1 MVARNV
7 MLYSGKAR
15 WQCTEREKEAV
26 MKGMKWMGYVALVVL
41 VLIGRLPAHAS
52 EKPSEDRTLSPYFF
66 IEKGDPSVDRFPLKA
81 TDVKATVNGVIADVF
96 VTQKYVNDGKR
107 AINARYVFP
116 ASTRASVH
124 GMKMTVGNRVVTA
137 RIREREAA
145 RQEFEKA
152 KSEGKSASLLEEQ
165 RPNVFT
171 MSLANIMPG
180 DTVLIEL
187 HYTELLTPTEGTY
200 EFVYPTVVGP
210 RYSNRKEATAPESD
224 WWVKSPYLKA
234 GKNPP
239 TAFSINVSLS
249 TGIPLREVTSPSH
262 TIGLSWKNRSM
273 AHVSLAKP
281 GDFGGNRDFILTYRL
296 AGKEIQS
303 GLMLYQGE
311 KENVFLLMVQP
322 PERVK
327 TANILPREYVFILDV
342 SGSMAGFP
350 LDTAKTLIRDLI
362 SSLRESDT
370 FNLVLFAGSSSV
382 MAPSSVPATK
392 ENVAKAL
399 NIIDSQSGGGGT
411 ELVPALENA
420 LSIPRDAGTA
430 RSVII
435 ITDGY
440 IDAERK
446 VFSLISRNLDKTNV
460 FSFGIGSSVNRY
472 LIEGIAKAGQGE
484 PFVVTKPEQAAA
496 AASRFRDYV
505 QSPLLTDCRVTFR
518 DFETYDVEPP
528 TIPDL
533 FAKRPLILFGK
544 YRGKPAGEIEISG
557 RTADG
562 AYRRVFRV
570 EDSKPLQQHAPLKY
584 LWARSRIA
592 RLSDYNPSA
601 ENPETKKEV
610 TALGLEYSLLTPY
623 TSFIAVL
630 DAVRNPDAKATDVDQ
645 PLPLPEGVPNTA
657 VGMSSVPEPGLTAL
671 AAAMGAVILFIG
683 LRRRQMRL
691 VRT

>member
-1 MVARNV
+1 
-7 MLYSGKAR
+7 
-15 WQCTEREKEAV
+15 
-26 MKGMKWMGYVALVVL
+26 MKGMKWLGYVALAVVVL
-41 VLIGRLPAHAS
+41 MGRFPAHAS
-52 EKPSEDRTLSPYFF
+52 EEPSEDKTLSPYFF

-96 VTQKYVNDGKR
+96 VTQKYVNNGKHP
-107 AINARYVFP
+107 INARYVFP

-145 RQEFEKA
+145 KKEFEKA

-210 RYSNRKEATAPESD
+210 RYSNQKEASAPEND
-224 WWVKSPYLKA
+224 TWVKSPYLKE
-234 GKNPP
+234 GKTPP
-239 TAFSINVSLS
+239 TTFSINVSLS
-249 TGIPLREVTSPSH
+249 TGIPLQEVTSPSH

-273 AHVSLAKP
+273 ADVSLARP
-281 GDFGGNRDFILTYRL
+281 GDFGGNRDFILKYRL
-296 AGKEIQS
+296 AGREIQS
-303 GLMLYQGE
+303 GLMLYEGE
-311 KENVFLLMVQP
+311 KENFFLLMVQP

-327 TANILPREYVFILDV
+327 TANILTREYVFILDI
-342 SGSMAGFP
+342 SGSMSGFP

-362 SSLRESDT
+362 SNLRKSDT

-382 MAPSSVPATK
+382 MAPSSIPATK
-392 ENVAKAL
+392 ENVNKAL
-399 NIIDSQSGGGGT
+399 KLIDSQSGGGGT
-411 ELVPALENA
+411 ELVPALKNA

-440 IDAERK
+440 IDAERQ
-446 VFSLISRNLDKTNV
+446 VFSLISKNLDKTNV

-472 LIEGIAKAGQGE
+472 LIAGIAKAGQGE

-496 AASRFRDYV
+496 AAYRFRDYV
-505 QSPLLTDCRVTFR
+505 QSPLLTNCRVTFR
-518 DFETYDVEPP
+518 DFETYGVEPP

-544 YRGKPAGEIEISG
+544 YRGKPTGEIEISG
-557 RTADG
+557 RTSDG
-562 AYRRVFRV
+562 VYRSVFRV
-570 EDSKPLQQHAPLKY
+570 EDTKPLQQHAPLKY

-592 RLSDYNPSA
+592 RLTDYNPSE

-630 DAVRNPDAKATDVDQ
+630 DVVRNPDAKAANVDQ
-645 PLPLPEGVPNTA
+645 PLPLSEGVSNNA

-671 AAAMGAVILFIG
+671 ALVMGAVILFIS
-683 LRRRQMRL
+683 LRRRRMEL
-691 VRT
+691 DRT

>member
-1 MVARNV
+1 M
-7 MLYSGKAR
+7 M
-15 WQCTEREKEAV
+15 V
-26 MKGMKWMGYVALVVL
+26 MKWLGCAALAVAVLLV
-41 VLIGRLPAHAS
+41 RFPAHAAA
-52 EKPSEDRTLSPYFF
+52 EQTEDKTLSPYFF
-66 IEKGDPSVDRFPLKA
+66 VEKGDPSVDRFPLKS

-96 VTQKYVNDGKR
+96 VTQKYVNDGKKP
-107 AINARYVFP
+107 INARYVFP

-145 RQEFEKA
+145 KQEFEKA

-165 RPNVFT
+165 RPNVFS

-180 DTVLIEL
+180 DVVLIEL
-187 HYTELLTPTEGTY
+187 HYTELLVPTEGTY

-210 RYSNRKEATAPESD
+210 RYSNKNEATAPD
-224 WWVKSPYLKA
+224 TDAWVKSPYLKE
-234 GKNPP
+234 GKTPP
-239 TAFSINVSLS
+239 MTFSITVALS
-249 TGIPLREVTSPSH
+249 TGIPLQEVSSPSH
-262 TIGLSWKNRSM
+262 KIGLSWKGKSM
-273 AHVSLAKP
+273 ADVSLAKT
-281 GDFGGNRDFILTYRL
+281 GDFAGNRDFILKYRL

-303 GLMLYQGE
+303 GLMLFEGE
-311 KENVFLLMVQP
+311 KENFFLLMVQP
-322 PERVK
+322 PQRVK

-342 SGSMAGFP
+342 SGSMDGFP
-350 LDTAKTLIRDLI
+350 LNTAKTLIKDLI
-362 SSLRESDT
+362 GNLRKSDT

-382 MAPSSVPATK
+382 MAPSSLPATR
-392 ENVAKAL
+392 EN
-399 NIIDSQSGGGGT
+399 IDSALKVIDRQSGGGGT
-411 ELVPALENA
+411 ELVPALKNA
-420 LSIPRDAGTA
+420 LSIPGVAGTA

-440 IDAERK
+440 IDAERE
-446 VFSLISRNLDKTNV
+446 VFSLISNNLDKTNV

-484 PFVVTKPEQAAA
+484 PFVVTKPEQAAT

-505 QSPLLTDCRVTFR
+505 QSPLLTDCRVSFKG
-518 DFETYDVEPP
+518 FETYDVEPP

-544 YRGKPAGEIEISG
+544 YRGKPSGEIEISG
-557 RTADG
+557 RSADG

-570 EDSKPLQQHAPLKY
+570 EDTKPLQQHAPLKY

-592 RLSDYNPSA
+592 RLSDFNASG
-601 ENPETKKEV
+601 ENQETKKEV

-630 DAVRNPDAKATDVDQ
+630 DVVRNPGAKAADVDQ
-645 PLPLPEGVPNTA
+645 PLPLPEGVSNNA

-671 AAAMGAVILFIG
+671 ALAMGAAIVFIG
-683 LRRRQMRL
+683 LRRRRMEL
-691 VRT
+691 VRK

>member
-1 MVARNV
+1 
-7 MLYSGKAR
+7 
-15 WQCTEREKEAV
+15 
-26 MKGMKWMGYVALVVL
+26 MKGMKWLGHIALVAAVL
-41 VLIGRLPAHAS
+41 FCRLPAHAS
-52 EKPSEDRTLSPYFF
+52 EEPSEDKTLSPYFF

-96 VTQKYVNDGKR
+96 VTQKYLNDGKTP
-107 AINARYVFP
+107 INARYVFP
-116 ASTRASVH
+116 ASTRAAVH

-187 HYTELLTPTEGTY
+187 HYTEFLTPTEGTY

-224 WWVKSPYLKA
+224 RWVKNPYLRE
-234 GKNPP
+234 GKTPP
-239 TAFSINVSLS
+239 TTFSINVSLS
-249 TGIPLREVTSPSH
+249 TGIPLQEVTSPSH
-262 TIGLSWKNRSM
+262 AIGLSWKNSSM

-281 GDFGGNRDFILTYRL
+281 ADFAGNRDFILTYRL

-311 KENVFLLMVQP
+311 KESFFLLMVQP
-322 PERVK
+322 PERAK
-327 TANILPREYVFILDV
+327 TANIMPREYVFILDV

-362 SSLRESDT
+362 SNLRKSDT

-399 NIIDSQSGGGGT
+399 KIIDNQSGGSGT
-411 ELVPALENA
+411 ELVPALKNA
-420 LSIPRDAGTA
+420 LSIPTSAGTA

-440 IDAERK
+440 IDAERE
-446 VFSLISRNLDKTNV
+446 VFSLISKNLDKTNV

-518 DFETYDVEPP
+518 NFETYGVEPP
-528 TIPDL
+528 STPDL

-544 YRGKPAGEIEISG
+544 YRGKPTGEIEISG
-557 RTADG
+557 RTSDG
-562 AYRRVFRV
+562 VYRRVFRV
-570 EDSKPLQQHAPLKY
+570 EDTKPLQQHAPLKY

-592 RLSDYNPSA
+592 RLTDYNPSE

-610 TALGLEYSLLTPY
+610 TAIGLEYSLLTPY

-630 DAVRNPDAKATDVDQ
+630 DMVRNPDAKAVDVDQ
-645 PLPLPEGVPNTA
+645 PLPLPEGVSNNA

-671 AAAMGAVILFIG
+671 TVAMGAAILFIR
-683 LRRRQMRL
+683 LRRRRMGL
-691 VRT
+691 VRK